1 MAASRH
7 DHRHRAVADNEE
19 EAPVLQ
25 DLAEYEIFGAQLR
38 WLAGIGELLEQL
50 TLRWAEHVHNVSA
63 ADAATASALHR
74 PNGRKNHTGA
84 VAQATGKKM

>member
-1 MAASRH
+1 VAPSRR

-50 TLRWAEHVHNVSA
+50 ALRSAEQVHTSP
-63 ADAATASALHR
+63 LLI
-74 PNGRKNHTGA
+74 
-84 VAQATGKKM
+84 